1 MSLAVTKDDPR
12 ESGELE
18 NYLST
23 AQVIGLACLN
33 DREGLIVE
41 LLPSLGVLSPM
52 CRAWKKDEDV
62 PSLVSLKQVNK
73 SGESRN
79 IEASD
84 FTSGLAEPE
93 WVIDHTPRPRQ
104 LPDGAPLVFRGYV
117 LDAVPGSYQQVSL
130 TVERRSSVH
139 VGVTLDSVAADG
151 TESRIG
157 ECGVGDRGVA
167 HQLNMLSNEA
177 TALIWEAGRD
187 GESSRPRVPA
197 GIAALRGMGF
207 SLGWERVAEMAI
219 RALDGARARPAR
231 VSSGLIKPRVAAG
244 GMGGSLAF

>member
-18 NYLST
+18 NYLGS

-62 PSLVSLKQVNK
+62 PSLASLKQVNK

-79 IEASD
+79 IEVSD
-84 FTSGLAEPE
+84 FTSGHAEPE

-104 LPDGAPLVFRGYV
+104 LPDSAPLVFRGYV

-139 VGVTLDSVAADG
+139 IGLMLGSVAADG
-151 TESRIG
+151 TESRI
-157 ECGVGDRGVA
+157 EDCGVGDGGLA
-167 HQLNMLSNEA
+167 PHLKKLSSDA
-177 TALIWEAGRD
+177 TAVMWEAGRD

-219 RALDGARARPAR
+219 RALDGARPLPAR
-231 VSSGLIKPRVAAG
+231 VSSWLINPRLVAG
-244 GMGGSLAF
+244 GIGGALTF